1 MAKFSSFV
9 STWRAGLILLLAA
22 FPVAICFAQ
31 QNTDIKTSEVT
42 IPVPLK
48 NHLGLS
54 DEQVTK
60 LENTLKSYD
69 QFVATKKDAMRSL
82 QTRAAVD
89 PSVNANRGIESNQ
102 AEIEKARVRVRE
114 EISSILSSE
123 QISRLVKLRATASED
138 AEHATLAAE
147 AADLNLIDKPNH
159 PSRQPF
165 GGTTSVFAND
175 TDSQPEVPEQANRG
189 KAQSKRNPPASPP
202 Q

>member
-1 MAKFSSFV
+1 MIKLSILVAA
-9 STWRAGLILLLAA
+9 WAGLMLLLAA
-22 FPVAICFAQ
+22 SPAATCLAQ
-31 QNTDIKTSEVT
+31 GSTESKTGELT
-42 IPVPLK
+42 IPAPLK
-48 NHLGLS
+48 NYLGLS

-69 QFVATKKDAMRSL
+69 QFVATKTDAMRSL

-123 QISRLVKLRATASED
+123 QISRLVKLRAASSED
-138 AEHATLAAE
+138 TEHATLAAE

-159 PSRQPF
+159 PIRQPF

-175 TDSQPEVPEQANRG
+175 TDSQPAVPEQANRG
-189 KAQSKRNPPASPP
+189 KPQSKRNPPASPP